1 MWRQGDLLIE
11 KAEKIEGKLQKDNI
25 VALGEMTGH
34 SHKLEKGKVYKAK
47 KGEKFLDL
55 SKKSKVV
62 HQEHKALSLKKGKYK
77 VTRQKQYKPK
87 KKKAVR
93 VQD

>member
-11 KAEKIEGKLQKDNI
+11 EVGKIEGKLQKDNVI
-25 VALGEMTGH
+25 ALGEMTGH
-34 SHKLEKGKVYKAK
+34 SHKLEKGKVYKGK
-47 KGEKFLDL
+47 KGEKFLNL
-55 SKKSKVV
+55 PKKSKIV
-62 HQEHKALSLKKGKYK
+62 HQEHKALNLKKGKYK